1 MVMRFFFNCHI
12 AACGGG
18 YTWWQILARVTKSLI
33 LSQKIQLIEFL
44 MIFWGG
50 ANFFGCRIACARVA
64 THVIFTVQCMV
75 TQQFSKKLHHHH
87 KQKTACVATALRNT
101 CEVDV

>member
-44 MIFWGG
+44 MIFLGG
-50 ANFFGCRIACARVA
+50 GKFFRLSHRLCEGGYTCNFHSAVHGDTTIFKKIASPSQAKNRLCC
-64 THVIFTVQCMV
+64 HSFTQN
-75 TQQFSKKLHHHH
+75 L
-87 KQKTACVATALRNT
+87 
-101 CEVDV
+101 